1 MTGIEDPRRIRVV
14 LADDH
19 PMFLSGVASLI
30 RDTADIEVLAS
41 VGTGG
46 RALQVIAELRP
57 DIAVLDIAMPDMNGI
72 TVAARL
78 SAEPHPVP
86 AIMLSVYE
94 DRLYVQQALSAGARG
109 YILKRATSD
118 NLLLAI
124 RSVHAGGIY
133 LDPMVASQQL
143 ATERTSPS
151 VRDGMRRILPAS
163 LSDREEEILR
173 FIALGYTNKEI
184 ASKLAITSK
193 SIETYK
199 ARAAEK
205 LGLRS
210 RAKIVQYAVLRGWLH
225 ALA

>member
-1 MTGIEDPRRIRVV
+1 MTESEPRRIRVV

-19 PMFLSGVASLI
+19 PMFLSGVTSLL
-30 RDTADIEVLAS
+30 RDTPDIEVLAS
-41 VGTGG
+41 VTTGA
-46 RALQVIAELRP
+46 RALQVVAELRP
-57 DIAVLDIAMPDMNGI
+57 DLAVLDIAMPEMNGI
-72 TVAARL
+72 AVVTRL
-78 SAEPHPVP
+78 AAEPHSVP

-94 DRLYVQQALSAGARG
+94 DRLYVQQALAAGARG

-133 LDPMVASQQL
+133 LDPMVASQHL
-143 ATERTSPS
+143 AAERTAPS
-151 VRDGMRRILPAS
+151 ARDSLRRILTAS
-163 LSDREEEILR
+163 LSEREEEIIR

-184 ASKLAITSK
+184 AAKLAITSK

-205 LGLRS
+205 LDLRS

-225 ALA
+225 VLA